1 MDWKIPK
8 YSLFGY
14 DYGFVVNR
22 NLNGRNVVLF
32 SFLFNCGGSMKSTHE
47 QDEDLVEILG
57 HEIDWTK
64 KNNDKLQSENIGWEN
79 TWYTLVSKG
88 N

>member
-1 MDWKIPK
+1 
-8 YSLFGY
+8 
-14 DYGFVVNR
+14 
-22 NLNGRNVVLF
+22 
-32 SFLFNCGGSMKSTHE
+32 MKSTHSE

-57 HEIDWTK
+57 HEIDWTKK